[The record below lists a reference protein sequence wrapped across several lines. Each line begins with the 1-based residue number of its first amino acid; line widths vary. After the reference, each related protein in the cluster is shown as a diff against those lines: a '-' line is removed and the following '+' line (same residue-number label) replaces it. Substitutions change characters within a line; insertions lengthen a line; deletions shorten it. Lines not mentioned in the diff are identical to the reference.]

1 MSTARQESELE
12 FIVSLSTSSRKMQ
25 TAFDSLLRQKGLT
38 LARAR
43 AMLHIARNPGV
54 GQSELAKFLAIESPT
69 LVRLLDGLEKQGLIR
84 RSTIEGDRRA
94 KQLSLTE
101 LAQGDVRQIEDLTK
115 VVGSFMLRG
124 VEADEL
130 AIAVRV
136 LDRVFENIETA
147 MGGHAAS

>member
-1 MSTARQESELE
+1 
-12 FIVSLSTSSRKMQ
+12 
-25 TAFDSLLRQKGLT
+25 
-38 LARAR
+38 
-43 AMLHIARNPGV
+43 MLHIARNPGV

-69 LVRLLDGLEKQGLIR
+69 LVRLLDGLEKQGFIR
-84 RSTIEGDRRA
+84 RSAIEGDRRA

-101 LAQGDVRQIEDLTK
+101 LAQGEVRQIEDLTK

-124 VEADEL
+124 VEVDEL

-136 LDRVFENIETA
+136 LDRVFENIEAA